1 VAENFKSKYIGEN
14 ILAGNMGYS
23 EGCFSGEVRK
33 RVGNSVDLR
42 RTVHR
47 VSPKASWYGR
57 HVASVGNG
65 QQLLLFL

>member
-1 VAENFKSKYIGEN
+1 
-14 ILAGNMGYS
+14 MGYS